1 VLSYAIPVLLLVA
14 IIFQGYQ
21 RYVRIKSSLPPPLP
35 ADRGMRVSW
44 AIPRDGEWW
53 KLLATL
59 LMVLIAGFILWQN
72 VEVSHQ
78 SFKSVL
84 PPVIAGVLALSAIL
98 SRFRRDKPTKRG

>member
-1 VLSYAIPVLLLVA
+1 MLSFAIPVLLLVA

-35 ADRGMRVSW
+35 ADRGVRVSW

-53 KLLATL
+53 KLPTTL
-59 LMVLIAGFILWQN
+59 LTVLIAGFILWQN
-72 VEVSHQ
+72 VEVIHQ

-98 SRFRRDKPTKRG
+98 SWFKRDEPTKRG

>member
-21 RYVRIKSSLPPPLP
+21 RYLRIKSSLPPPLP
-35 ADRGMRVSW
+35 ADREMRVSW

-53 KLLATL
+53 KLPATL